1 MTEIDDYAELH
12 FRWEQ
17 CQFLIEALVLARVG
31 LKKIPNRTASG
42 KFDLMGKDM
51 LSSQRQYEI
60 RPEPDKHRTA
70 VKWLTH
76 DGWKN
81 TMPEMSRAG

>member
-1 MTEIDDYAELH
+1 MNEIDDYAELH

-17 CQFLIEALVLARVG
+17 CQFLIEALVLARLG

-42 KFDLMGKDM
+42 KFYLMGKDM

-60 RPEPDKHRTA
+60 RPEPDPDKDDCEVAHA
-70 VKWLTH
+70 
-76 DGWKN
+76 
-81 TMPEMSRAG
+81 